1 MSVGKRAAVIGAI
14 LASMATAAPVALAD
28 APGANANVIQPA
40 GPVAGAYQAGI
51 VAAVGGWNAGADAAV
66 GGLNAG
72 GAALGVPFQLTL
84 QTAGPLGL
92 HVLAWPPL
100 VPTP

>member
-1 MSVGKRAAVIGAI
+1 MSIGKRAAVIGAVV
-14 LASMATAAPVALAD
+14 ASMATAAPVALAD
-28 APGANANVIQPA
+28 VPGTNVNVVQPT

-51 VAAVGGWNAGADAAV
+51 DAAVGGWNAGADAGIA
-66 GGLNAG
+66 GLNAG

-84 QTAGPLGL
+84 QSAGPLGV

-100 VPTP
+100 VATP